1 MNTFFRIRSA
11 LFVFLGILVATQLQA
26 QEVHIGFVKT
36 ERIFKE
42 ATAAKVAQEKLTQ
55 EFSKRDKE
63 IIDRGVAFKSEVDK
77 FQIEAPTWPEAERLA
92 REKQMAEQDRAIQ
105 LMRRSFQEDLAARK
119 NDELQLLLI
128 NANKIIKQM
137 AETEKY
143 DLIFQD
149 AVYVNPKFDIT
160 DKVLKAM
167 NTLDKK

>member
-63 IIDRGVAFKSEVDK
+63 IIDRGGAFKSEVDK

-119 NDELQLLLI
+119 NDELQLLWI

-137 AETEKY
+137 AKTEKY

>member
-1 MNTFFRIRSA
+1 MNTFFRTRSA

-36 ERIFKE
+36 ERILKE